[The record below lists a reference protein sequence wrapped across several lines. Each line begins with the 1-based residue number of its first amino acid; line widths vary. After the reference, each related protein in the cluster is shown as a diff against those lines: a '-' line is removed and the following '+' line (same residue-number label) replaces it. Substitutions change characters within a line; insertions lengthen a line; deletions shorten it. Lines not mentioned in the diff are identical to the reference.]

1 MRKFLFFLLLISFI
15 TIVYFFIREQFNK
28 VVLNRNENFALAVT
42 YLLVGIILLIL
53 FIIKNKKNKKKQWME
68 GSYYLISEVKG

>member
-1 MRKFLFFLLLISFI
+1 MKKFLFFLLLLCFI

-28 VVLNRNENFALAVT
+28 VVLTRNENLALSVT

-53 FIIKNKKNKKKQWME
+53 FIIKNKENKKKQRMAVF
-68 GSYYLISEVKG
+68 LINLCM

>member
-1 MRKFLFFLLLISFI
+1 MKKLLFFSLVICFI

-28 VVLNRNENFALAVT
+28 VVLTHNENLALSVT

-53 FIIKNKKNKKKQWME
+53 FITKNKEDKKK
-68 GSYYLISEVKG
+68 L

>member
-1 MRKFLFFLLLISFI
+1 MKKLLFFSLVICFI

-28 VVLNRNENFALAVT
+28 VVLTHNENLALSVT

-53 FIIKNKKNKKKQWME
+53 FIIKNKEDKKKQ
-68 GSYYLISEVKG
+68 

>member
-1 MRKFLFFLLLISFI
+1 MKRFLFLLLLVCFI

-28 VVLNRNENFALAVT
+28 IVLTRNENLVLSVT

-53 FIIKNKKNKKKQWME
+53 FIIKNKENKKKQ
-68 GSYYLISEVKG
+68 

>member
-1 MRKFLFFLLLISFI
+1 MKKFLFFLLLLCFI

-28 VVLNRNENFALAVT
+28 VVLTRNENLALSVT

-53 FIIKNKKNKKKQWME
+53 FIIKNKENKKKQ
-68 GSYYLISEVKG
+68 

>member
-1 MRKFLFFLLLISFI
+1 MKKFLFFSLVICFI

-28 VVLNRNENFALAVT
+28 VVLTHNENLALSVT

-53 FIIKNKKNKKKQWME
+53 FITKNKEDKKKQ
-68 GSYYLISEVKG
+68 

>member
-1 MRKFLFFLLLISFI
+1 MKKFLFFSLVICFI

-28 VVLNRNENFALAVT
+28 VVLTHNENLALSVT

-53 FIIKNKKNKKKQWME
+53 FIIKNKEDKKKQ
-68 GSYYLISEVKG
+68 

>member
-53 FIIKNKKNKKKQWME
+53 FIIKNKENKKN
-68 GSYYLISEVKG
+68 SEWKVVII

>member
-1 MRKFLFFLLLISFI
+1 MRKFLFFLLVICFI

-53 FIIKNKKNKKKQWME
+53 FIIKNKENKKKQ
-68 GSYYLISEVKG
+68 